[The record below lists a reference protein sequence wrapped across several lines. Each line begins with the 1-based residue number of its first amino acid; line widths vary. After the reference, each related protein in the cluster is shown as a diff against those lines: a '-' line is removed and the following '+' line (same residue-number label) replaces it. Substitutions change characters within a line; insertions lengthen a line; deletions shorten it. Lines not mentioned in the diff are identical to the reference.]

1 MQQTASAPATQSRG
15 QSRGTQTREARPA
28 KVQSMTGFGRADG
41 SVAGHGFVWELR
53 SVNGRGLDLRLRMP
67 PGCDVLEPALREAAA
82 RLRRGNVSA
91 TLTLT
96 REAEAKV
103 AIDAAALEQALA
115 AATALAARIEGSPPP
130 RAEALLGLPGVMR
143 VGREE
148 FDLGADAAAAE
159 VLRRGFGAA
168 LAALLAAREA
178 EGARLAEVVVRLL
191 DEIAALRE
199 RAEAEAAEQ
208 PRLHRERLAE
218 SLRQLLAGTPP
229 VPEERLAQ
237 EIALLATRS
246 DVREELDRLAAHVAA
261 ARALLAEGE
270 AIGRRLDFLVQEF
283 LREANTLCSKSASGA
298 LTTTGLALKAV
309 IEQLREQVQNLA

>member
-1 MQQTASAPATQSRG
+1 
-15 QSRGTQTREARPA
+15 
-28 KVQSMTGFGRADG
+28 MTGFGRADG

-159 VLRRGFGAA
+159 VLRRGFATA

-229 VPEERLAQ
+229 LPEERLAQ

-298 LTTTGLALKAV
+298 LTTTGLALKAA